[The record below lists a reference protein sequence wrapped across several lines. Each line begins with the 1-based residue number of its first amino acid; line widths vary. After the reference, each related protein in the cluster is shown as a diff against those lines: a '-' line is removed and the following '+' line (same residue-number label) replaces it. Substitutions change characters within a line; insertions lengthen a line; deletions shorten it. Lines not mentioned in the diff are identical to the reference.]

1 MKRFYSIS
9 FFVILISLLAAG
21 AYAQSDDGECTE
33 QKTRNLNY
41 DEEWGNGGTARHGAD
56 FVEDGGPHGPMDGD
70 LNKDYDD
77 GLHGEDG
84 GQGDGAMGEDGAQ
97 GEDALKERKLNYDEE
112 WGNGGTVRNGGD
124 YAEEGGPHG
133 PVGDGPDDVD
143 KMFIDEDL
151 DGFNDLSGEGMSQ
164 LGSLGLDATKTQSG
178 QMLRNDYGPG
188 EAGVETPVGPQDSPH
203 FGPGESSGEGEPVV
217 NSDPVQSRSGRR

>member
-41 DEEWGNGGTARHGAD
+41 DEEWGNGGT
-56 FVEDGGPHGPMDGD
+56 
-70 LNKDYDD
+70 
-77 GLHGEDG
+77 
-84 GQGDGAMGEDGAQ
+84 
-97 GEDALKERKLNYDEE
+97 
-112 WGNGGTVRNGGD
+112 VRNGGD

-143 KMFIDEDL
+143 KAFIDEDG
-151 DGFNDLSGEGMSQ
+151 DGFNDVIMNAGEGMSQ
-164 LGSLGLDATKTQSG
+164 LGTLGADATKTQSG